1 MHVIDRILSRICDAA
16 GILGVLA
23 IVSLMLLTVVTVV
36 FRAMHIAFPGTYSI
50 AELLLIPAVSIS
62 IAYAAMH
69 HEHTRAVLFV
79 DLIRNNRLRRG
90 IHGAMLVLGSLF
102 WVTVA
107 WATIREAI
115 RRGAQNELSPIINI
129 PVAPFRWSM
138 AAAIALVCVVLVW
151 QGYKLLRGMPSDDEH
166 TDLDKSA

>member
-1 MHVIDRILSRICDAA
+1 MQVIDRILRRICDAA

-23 IVSLMLLTVVTVV
+23 IISLMLLTVVTVV

-62 IAYAAMH
+62 LAYAAMH
-69 HEHTRAVLFV
+69 NDHTRAVLFV
-79 DLIRNNRLRRG
+79 DRIRNDRLRRG
-90 IHGAMLVLGSLF
+90 IHGTMLILGTLF
-102 WVTVA
+102 WVSVA

-115 RRGAQNELSPIINI
+115 RRGTQNELSPIINI

-138 AAAIALVCVVLVW
+138 AAAVVLLCIVLIW
-151 QGYKLLRGMPSDDEH
+151 QGYKLLRGIPADDEQAN
-166 TDLDKSA
+166 LDISE